1 MVSDGSRK
9 NILDKKSLEE
19 TCRLGGTGVIKLPQG
34 FAVDQLILPT
44 CLSATAVYL
53 LEHGML
59 HSRTNGF
66 FQLTRVGVNAPG
78 LFRVSGQTT
87 IVNALYDYYSHQF
100 FQAGSPSKVQ
110 TTVQPGQLPLHIDY
124 ALPDVASFFKK
135 VLNGLPGGLLGSI
148 ELFNSLRAIFL
159 NEKLEPLY
167 SMSQA
172 ETTSQRARLI
182 ALAVSSLHSPFRT
195 SLIQAVL
202 GLFAYLGQEAEKAR
216 QASPVGGNG
225 NLTKKELS
233 ELMGFQSLG
242 VCLGPLLIGNLI
254 DRVNCNDN
262 GEAENPR
269 TSTESNSRAKKKRL
283 STGSAKLDAS
293 SALEAHVDRANL
305 SASIMQLLLLT
316 WPEVVTQL
324 RIITNATG
332 ASSNAENARRLK
344 RSSSQRRNQHAIK
357 VSDEELHFLKLMRSG
372 MMRDGIPGGTTL
384 KRKIKA
390 RSRSRMLRTSSKD
403 ASQSSFGHHQI
414 AADIEPSIL
423 PLLAESSS
431 SLHHLSQG
439 RPDPD
444 IVEIARVRA
453 SGSPV
458 ERKRRPKALKLD
470 PMAMGQILPPRSSS
484 HQASFSSS
492 HASIRDQ
499 QGNRPATADPRSL
512 SSTAASGNHEDV
524 SFSQSSDRAS
534 PGEPPEQHCGSN
546 SAHDWH
552 PPRKSSL
559 HLRTPTLTD
568 PQNHTTIS
576 DREEQIKHDP
586 NLEHKT
592 DFTPTSDSFH
602 QGPPRFLTQPDYG
615 DVKLTPRSAGNVR
628 GLRAKTT
635 LDPSLPL
642 IHALIR
648 PMPSETSP
656 LDDPFATLTVSS
668 FLKETQ
674 IPKPVNRVGR
684 ERQTSSLPCT
694 PKRDSYSPVKSQSPL
709 LSAEKRTETFQR
721 GNTDVVVQTARGN
734 QGDIDGSSN
743 VASLIESATDPNFHR
758 DSLNIPSSTITER
771 GRSKSRSPSAG
782 ARNSDSPPLTVK
794 RSGSVNTALYA
805 QITRLQKEIEQKNE
819 EINTTKRS
827 LEAAR
832 ASREGGLVTDAEK
845 GTLNDKVREAK
856 KERDF
861 WRSRAEDAEK
871 RLASLGVLAQ
881 NVAKQ
886 RRDTTP
892 RTRNGMKSV
901 DLQINMLG
909 GGGLRKVTPDHSST
923 SDD

>member
-1 MVSDGSRK
+1 M
-9 NILDKKSLEE
+9 
-19 TCRLGGTGVIKLPQG
+19 
-34 FAVDQLILPT
+34 
-44 CLSATAVYL
+44 
-53 LEHGML
+53 
-59 HSRTNGF
+59 
-66 FQLTRVGVNAPG
+66 
-78 LFRVSGQTT
+78 
-87 IVNALYDYYSHQF
+87 NALYDYYSHQF

-135 VLNGLPGGLLGSI
+135 VLNGLPGGLLGSV
-148 ELFNSLRAIFL
+148 ELYNSLRAIFL

-167 SMSQA
+167 NTSQA
-172 ETTSQRARLI
+172 EATSQRARLI

-216 QASPVGGNG
+216 QMSPVGGNG

-254 DRVNCNDN
+254 DGVDCNDD
-262 GEAENPR
+262 GEGDNAR
-269 TSTESNSRAKKKRL
+269 ISTESNSRAKKKRL
-283 STGSAKLDAS
+283 STGSAKLDTS
-293 SALEAHVDRANL
+293 SPLEAHVDRANL

-324 RIITNATG
+324 SIITNAVG
-332 ASSNAENARRLK
+332 ASSNGENMRRPK
-344 RSSSQRRNQHAIK
+344 RSSSQLQNHHAIK
-357 VSDEELHFLKLMRSG
+357 VSDEELQFLSLMRSG
-372 MMRDGIPGGTTL
+372 MIREGIGGTTL

-390 RSRSRMLRTSSKD
+390 RSRSRMLRMSSKD
-403 ASQSSFGHHQI
+403 ASQSSLSHHQMS
-414 AADIEPSIL
+414 ADIEPSIL

-431 SLHHLSQG
+431 SLQHLSQG
-439 RPDPD
+439 QLNPD
-444 IVEIARVRA
+444 VAEIARVRE

-458 ERKRRPKALKLD
+458 ERRRRPQALKLD
-470 PMAMGQILPPRSSS
+470 PMAMGQILPPRISS

-492 HASIRDQ
+492 HASLRDQ
-499 QGNRPATADPRSL
+499 QGNRPATADPRSI
-512 SSTAASGNHEDV
+512 SSTVPPGINESITI
-524 SFSQSSDRAS
+524 SQNSINADHAF
-534 PGEPPEQHCGSN
+534 PKELPEQRCSSN

-559 HLRTPTLTD
+559 HLKTPILTD
-568 PQNHTTIS
+568 PRDKATAS
-576 DREEQIKHDP
+576 DGEGEIRHDP
-586 NLEHKT
+586 NVEYKT
-592 DFTPTSDSFH
+592 DITPTSDSFQ
-602 QGPPRFLTQPDYG
+602 QGAPRFLTQPDYG
-615 DVKLTPRSAGNVR
+615 DVKLTPRSAGNVK

-635 LDPSLPL
+635 ADLSLPVVQ
-642 IHALIR
+642 ALTR
-648 PMPSETSP
+648 PLPSEISP

-674 IPKPVNRVGR
+674 IPKPVNSVGH

-694 PKRDSYSPVKSQSPL
+694 PKRGSYSPVKRQSPL
-709 LSAEKRTETFQR
+709 LSAEKRTESAQPA
-721 GNTDVVVQTARGN
+721 NTDVGVQITTGI
-734 QGDIDGSSN
+734 QGDTDGSSN
-743 VASLIESATDPNFHR
+743 VASLFQSTTDPKSHH
-758 DSLNIPSSTITER
+758 DSLDIPRSTVMER

-782 ARNSDSPPLTVK
+782 ASNPDSPPLTVK

-819 EINTTKRS
+819 EINTTRRS

-845 GTLNDKVREAK
+845 GTLNEKVQEAK

-881 NVAKQ
+881 TVAKQ
-886 RRDTTP
+886 RRDTNACA
-892 RTRNGMKSV
+892 RNGMRSV

-909 GGGLRKVTPDHSST
+909 GGGLRKVNPDHSSA

>member
-1 MVSDGSRK
+1 M
-9 NILDKKSLEE
+9 
-19 TCRLGGTGVIKLPQG
+19 
-34 FAVDQLILPT
+34 
-44 CLSATAVYL
+44 
-53 LEHGML
+53 
-59 HSRTNGF
+59 
-66 FQLTRVGVNAPG
+66 
-78 LFRVSGQTT
+78 
-87 IVNALYDYYSHQF
+87 NALYDYYSHQF

-135 VLNGLPGGLLGSI
+135 VLNGLPGGLLGSV

-167 SMSQA
+167 NTSQA
-172 ETTSQRARLI
+172 EATSQRARLI

-216 QASPVGGNG
+216 QTSSVGGNG

-254 DRVNCNDN
+254 DRVDCNDN
-262 GEAENPR
+262 GEEDKAR
-269 TSTESNSRAKKKRL
+269 VSTDSNSRVKKKRL
-283 STGSAKLDAS
+283 STGSAKLDPS

-324 RIITNATG
+324 SIIANAAG
-332 ASSNAENARRLK
+332 ASSNGENIK
-344 RSSSQRRNQHAIK
+344 RPRGSSSQLQNHHTIK
-357 VSDEELHFLKLMRSG
+357 VSDEELHFLSLMRSG
-372 MMRDGIPGGTTL
+372 MMREAIPGGTTL

-390 RSRSRMLRTSSKD
+390 RSRSRMLRMSSKD
-403 ASQSSFGHHQI
+403 ASQSSLSHHQMP
-414 AADIEPSIL
+414 ADIESSIL

-431 SLHHLSQG
+431 SLQHLSQS
-439 RPDPD
+439 RPNPD
-444 IVEIARVRA
+444 AAEVARVRE

-458 ERKRRPKALKLD
+458 ERRRRPQALKLD
-470 PMAMGQILPPRSSS
+470 PMAMGQILPPRISS

-492 HASIRDQ
+492 HASLRDR
-499 QGNRPATADPRSL
+499 QGDRPATADPRSL
-512 SSTAASGNHEDV
+512 LSTVPSGINEGI
-524 SFSQSSDRAS
+524 SISQNSVNADHAF
-534 PGEPPEQHCGSN
+534 PKELPEQQCSSN

-559 HLRTPTLTD
+559 HLKTATLTD
-568 PQNHTTIS
+568 AQEKITAS
-576 DREEQIKHDP
+576 DREEDVKHDP
-586 NLEHKT
+586 KVDFKT
-592 DFTPTSDSFH
+592 DITPTSASLQ
-602 QGPPRFLTQPDYG
+602 QGAPRFLTQPDYG
-615 DVKLTPRSAGNVR
+615 DVKLTPRSAGNVK

-635 LDPSLPL
+635 ADLSLPVVQ
-642 IHALIR
+642 ALIR
-648 PMPSETSP
+648 PLPSDISP

-668 FLKETQ
+668 FLRETQ
-674 IPKPVNRVGR
+674 IPKPVNSVGR

-694 PKRDSYSPVKSQSPL
+694 PKRDSYSPVKRQSPP
-709 LSAEKRTETFQR
+709 LSAEKRTESSQPVNPDD
-721 GNTDVVVQTARGN
+721 GVQIARGK
-734 QGDIDGSSN
+734 QGDTDGSFNMAPLNQST
-743 VASLIESATDPNFHR
+743 TDPKLHH
-758 DSLNIPSSTITER
+758 DSLDIPRSTVIER
-771 GRSKSRSPSAG
+771 GRSKFPSPSAG

-819 EINTTKRS
+819 EINTTRRS

-845 GTLNDKVREAK
+845 GTLNDKIREAN

-881 NVAKQ
+881 TVAKQ
-886 RRDTTP
+886 RRDTNACA
-892 RTRNGMKSV
+892 RNGMRSV

-909 GGGLRKVTPDHSST
+909 GGGLRKVNPDHSST

>member
-1 MVSDGSRK
+1 MAHDCV
-9 NILDKKSLEE
+9 L
-19 TCRLGGTGVIKLPQG
+19 RLTI
-34 FAVDQLILPT
+34 A
-44 CLSATAVYL
+44 
-53 LEHGML
+53 
-59 HSRTNGF
+59 
-66 FQLTRVGVNAPG
+66 GVNAPG

-110 TTVQPGQLPLHIDY
+110 TTVQPGQLPLHIEY

-135 VLNGLPGGLLGSI
+135 VLNGLPGGLLGSV

-167 SMSQA
+167 NTSQA
-172 ETTSQRARLI
+172 EATSQRARLI
-182 ALAVSSLHSPFRT
+182 ALAVSSLHSPFRI

-216 QASPVGGNG
+216 QASPAGGNG

-254 DRVNCNDN
+254 DRVDRNDN
-262 GEAENPR
+262 GEGDNPR
-269 TSTESNSRAKKKRL
+269 LSTESNSRAKKKRL
-283 STGSAKLDAS
+283 STGSAKLDTS

-332 ASSNAENARRLK
+332 ASSNTENVQRLK
-344 RSSSQRRNQHAIK
+344 RSSSQPQNQHAIK
-357 VSDEELHFLKLMRSG
+357 VSDEELHLLKIMRSG
-372 MMRDGIPGGTTL
+372 MNRGDVPGGTTL

-390 RSRSRMLRTSSKD
+390 RSRSRMLRMSSRD
-403 ASQSSFGHHQI
+403 VSQSSLDQHQNP
-414 AADIEPSIL
+414 AVPEPSIL

-431 SLHHLSQG
+431 SLQHLSQG
-439 RPDPD
+439 RCDPD
-444 IVEIARVRA
+444 IAEMARVRD

-458 ERKRRPKALKLD
+458 ERRRRPTALKLD
-470 PMAMGQILPPRSSS
+470 PMAMGQILPPRTSS
-484 HQASFSSS
+484 HQASVSSS
-492 HASIRDQ
+492 HASARDQ
-499 QGNRPATADPRSL
+499 QSNRPATADPKML
-512 SSTAASGNHEDV
+512 PYTAPMGIKDD
-524 SFSQSSDRAS
+524 FTISQNSINADHPSQE
-534 PGEPPEQHCGSN
+534 EPLEQLCGSN

-559 HLRTPTLTD
+559 HLKTPTLTD
-568 PQNHTTIS
+568 PQNKSTIS
-576 DREEQIKHDP
+576 DGAEEIKYDP
-586 NLEHKT
+586 NLEYKS
-592 DFTPTSDSFH
+592 DIIPTSDPFS
-602 QGPPRFLTQPDYG
+602 QRAPRLLTQPDYG
-615 DVKLTPRSAGNVR
+615 DVKLTPRSAGNVK

-635 LDPSLPL
+635 TDPSLPVV
-642 IHALIR
+642 HALIR
-648 PMPSETSP
+648 PLPSEVSP

-674 IPKPVNRVGR
+674 IPKPVNSVGR
-684 ERQTSSLPCT
+684 DRQTSSLPCT
-694 PKRDSYSPVKSQSPL
+694 PKRDSCSPVKRQSLL
-709 LSAEKRTETFQR
+709 LSAERRTESVR
-721 GNTDVVVQTARGN
+721 PGRIDVGVQTVRGS
-734 QGDIDGSSN
+734 QGDTDGSPN
-743 VASLIESATDPNFHR
+743 GASSARSMTDSKFHR
-758 DSLNIPSSTITER
+758 DSLDIPGSTVTER
-771 GRSKSRSPSAG
+771 GRSRSRTPSAG
-782 ARNSDSPPLTVK
+782 ARDLDSPPLTIK
-794 RSGSVNTALYA
+794 RSGSVNSALYA

-819 EINTTKRS
+819 EINTARRS

-845 GTLNDKVREAK
+845 GTLIEKFREAK

-871 RLASLGVLAQ
+871 RLASLSVLAQ

-909 GGGLRKVTPDHSST
+909 GGGSRKINPDHSST